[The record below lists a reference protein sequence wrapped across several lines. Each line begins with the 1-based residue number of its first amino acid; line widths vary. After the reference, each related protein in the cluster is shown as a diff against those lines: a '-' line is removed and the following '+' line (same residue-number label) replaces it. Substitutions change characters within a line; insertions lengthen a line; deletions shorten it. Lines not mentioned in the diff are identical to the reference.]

1 MRTVLLFIACWWV
14 QACAAQD
21 SLFTSIERLSRTAQ
35 WVGVVDADSNSFL
48 VLRQEQ
54 SKEES
59 LVFTRFSRTTCQ
71 PMAEHVY
78 KMSEWFGAGAGLK
91 GWLKLRE
98 SLVLFAASEGDE
110 VIWQAASLSFDASTK
125 GVPRIV
131 YNEHSQRNTPR
142 FRWNISPDST
152 CFLFYTSSEKAKEEN
167 ELYTL
172 TEYNQNLEEL
182 WSKDLRLPQKPG
194 TAEITEV
201 FPDDSSGVYFVST
214 SVERKSDFASTT
226 MEYGNYVVYYFNY
239 TDNRLKEYEVSLK
252 EKQIVHMRGAM
263 RKNGALVLGGY
274 YSNRSDERVAGTFLF
289 EINSGGS
296 GIRTA
301 RYSAFSDALLEEFA
315 EGKRFRKRGGISHFY
330 LDHVL
335 VLPDNSVVLVGEQ
348 FRRIEQYM
356 NDVSSGR
363 MMVEYTYHYDD
374 VVLSRMDTVGNV
386 IWNLRVPKQQ
396 YSYSNDPA
404 CSYALWARGTSV
416 HLFFNDD
423 AGNNAGTSRPVNWI
437 ARAWFN
443 ARLGVTTQVEVC
455 DDGSVLR
462 NTYIENEKTQLL
474 FQPNTSS
481 EMNAQFPVASYREA
495 REVRYLPL
503 KIAVP

>member
-1 MRTVLLFIACWWV
+1 MRTVLFFILLGWV

-21 SLFTSIERLSRTAQ
+21 SLFTSIQKLSRAAQ
-35 WVGVVDADSNSFL
+35 WVGVVGADSESFL

-54 SKEES
+54 AKEEV
-59 LVFTRFSRTTCQ
+59 LVLTRYQRSTCL
-71 PMAEHVY
+71 PVAEYVY
-78 KMSEWFGAGAGLK
+78 KMSDWFGQGATLK
-91 GWLKLRE
+91 GWLELRE
-98 SLVLFAASEGDE
+98 SLVLFAAIEGEE
-110 VIWQAASLSFDASTK
+110 VLWQAAKLSFDGATK
-125 GVPRIV
+125 GIPHVV
-131 YNEHSQRNTPR
+131 YNDEQKRNAPL
-142 FRWNISPDST
+142 FRWNITPDST
-152 CFLFYTSSEKAKEEN
+152 RFLFYTSTEKAKEEN

-172 TEYNQNLEEL
+172 TEYDANLEEV
-182 WSKDLRLPQKPG
+182 WSKDLRLPQRPG

-214 SVERKSDFASTT
+214 SVERKNDFTATT
-226 MEYGNYVVYYFNY
+226 IEYGNYVVYYFSY
-239 TDNRLKEYEVSLK
+239 ADNRLKEYEVSLK

-289 EINSGGS
+289 EINSGGNA
-296 GIRTA
+296 IRTA

-315 EGKRFRKRGGISHFY
+315 EGKRFRRKGGISNFF
-330 LDHVL
+330 LDHV
-335 VLPDNSVVLVGEQ
+335 VILPDSSVVLVGEQ

-363 MMVEYTYHYDD
+363 MMVEYMYHYDD
-374 VVLSRMDTVGNV
+374 VVLTRMDVDGNV
-386 IWNLRVPKQQ
+386 LWNRRIPKQQ

-404 CSYALWARGTSV
+404 CSYALWCKGTSV

-423 AGNNAGTSRPVNWI
+423 ASNNTANKRPVNWI

-443 ARLGVTTQVEVC
+443 ARLGVTTQVEIC
-455 DDGSVLR
+455 ADGSVLR
-462 NTYIENEKTQLL
+462 DTYIENEKGQLL
-474 FQPNTSS
+474 FQPTTSS
-481 EMNAQFPVASYREA
+481 EMKAQFPVACYREA

-503 KIAVP
+503 KIVAP